1 MIEFLFYFI
10 LFYFFGRHIDK
21 NFFTGPLPAFI
32 GNLSQLMR
40 LSIAYNVFSG
50 SIPKELGNLKHL
62 ISLSLAINN
71 FSGTLPPELGNLV
84 KLEILYLNSAGV
96 GGEIPSTFGN
106 LRNMQ
111 FMWASDCP
119 FSGKIPDFI
128 GNWTKLTN
136 LRFQGNSFEGPI
148 PSSFSQLTSLTSL
161 QISDI
166 YNVSSSLNFIKNLK
180 HLTVLFLRNALINDT
195 IPSDIGEFQNL
206 QLLDLSFNNLKGLLP
221 RALFNMSSLTSLFLG
236 NNNLHGPLP
245 SEKSDKLQYIDLSYN
260 YLSGSFPSWV
270 ASISELNLVANNF
283 TIGSTNTIAPRGL
296 HCLQRNFPC
305 NRNNPRFATFSI
317 NSGGRDIRGTVDGI
331 LYEADDT
338 PLSQVKFYVSDT
350 QKWAISNAG
359 LFLDREDPLYTVN
372 TEAQITGFNVTPELF
387 QTARMSPGSLRYYG
401 LGLENGRY
409 TIIMQF
415 AEIGFDDRSSQK
427 WTSLG
432 RRVFDIYIQGNLKL
446 KDFDISKEAGGVF
459 RAVVRNFNVTVT
471 ENYLVVHLF
480 WAGKGTCCVPSYG
493 YYGPLISTI
502 RAVSDFP
509 PTVARGKSRTW
520 LIVGIAVPVGI
531 LFLVLA
537 FAVFYMSRKTV
548 KDDEELFEL
557 GPRTNTVTYAEL
569 RAATEDFN
577 SSNKLGEGGYGPVY
591 KGTLS
596 DGRAVAVKQLS
607 VASPQGK
614 SQFITEIDTI
624 TAVQHRNLV
633 KLYGCCIEGS
643 RRILVYEYLENKS
656 VDQALFEKNELHL
669 EWLTRFNIC
678 LGTARGLAYLHEE
691 SRPRIVHRDI
701 KASNILLDA
710 ELCPKISD
718 FGLAKLYD
726 DKKTH
731 ISTRIAGTIGY
742 LAPEYAMRGH
752 LTEKADVFSFGVVA
766 LEILSGR
773 PNSDNSL
780 DCEKIYLLEW
790 AWTLREKK
798 QSLGLVD
805 PRLTEFDED
814 EATRV
819 IGVALL
825 CTQASPMMRPA
836 MSRVVGM
843 LTGDIELDTSGI
855 SKPSYLTDWNF
866 KDTTMSFLEEEDSTP
881 LTKSME
887 SNSNDK
893 IQHGTTTSSSPGVDI
908 SPSPVNVTEAMF
920 SDIIKDGR
928 IIFKFY
934 VNLKKM
940 SLSWL
945 KTPSFRPRLHS
956 CFWWP
961 FIFFFFFFFIS
972 PNNSIAQNA
981 TTDPSEVKALN
992 SIFKKWDTK
1001 AVENLWNISG
1011 EPCSG
1016 SAINGTDWED
1026 PANNPSI
1033 KCDCSF
1039 QNATICHITQLRVYA
1054 LDKTGV
1060 IPEEITAFKYLA
1072 FLKLDQNYFTGPLP
1086 AFIGNLS
1093 ALQLLS
1099 ISINAFSGTIPKELG
1114 NLKDLNMLAFGSN
1127 NFSGTLPSELG
1138 NLLKLE
1144 QIYMDSA
1151 GVGGEIP
1158 STFSNLRN
1166 MQIMWASDN
1175 PFTGKIPDFIG
1186 NWTKLT
1192 TLRFQGNSFGGP
1204 IPYSFS
1210 QLASLNSLRISDI
1223 YDVSSSL
1230 NFINNLKNLTDLVL
1244 RNALINGSIPSDIGE
1259 YQSLQI
1265 LDLSFNNLKGELPNA
1280 LFNMSSLANLYLG
1293 NNSLSGNLPR
1303 QKSDTLQTID
1313 LSYNYLSGS
1322 VPSWVSSISELNL
1335 VANNFTFDRSNVSV
1349 FPGLN
1354 CLQRNFP
1361 CNRNTP
1367 RYANF
1372 SIKCGGPEMKASN
1385 GITYEADNSSLG
1397 PAMFYLSSTEK
1408 WGISNVGFFA
1418 DRQAPQYFENT
1429 LTQVTGTD
1437 LTPELFQTARM
1448 SPGSLRYYGLGLEN
1462 GSYTITLQFAEIG
1475 FEDRSSQTWKSL
1487 GRRVFDIYI
1496 QGRRRL
1502 KDFDIS
1508 KEAGGVNRVTERK
1521 FNVTVTENYLDIHLF
1536 WAGKGTCCIPSQG
1549 YYGPLISTVRAAP
1562 DFTPTVSGLPP
1573 TIVKGRKNRTGLVVG
1588 IAVPVGILGFMLVS
1602 AVFYMRRKKDNDL
1615 EEELFESGNRPN
1627 IFGYAELKA
1636 ATEDFN
1642 PSNKL
1647 GEGGYGPVYKGTLSD
1662 GRVVAVKQLSVASH
1676 QGKNQFITEID
1687 TISAVQHRNLVKLFG
1702 CCIEGNRRILVYEY
1716 LENKSVDQALFE
1728 KNELHLDWLTRF
1740 NICLGTARGLAYLHE
1755 ESRPRIVHRDVKASN
1770 ILLDAE
1776 LCPKISDFG
1785 LAKLYDDKKT
1795 HISTRIA
1802 GTIGYLAPEYAMR
1815 GHLTEKADVF
1825 SFGVVALEI
1834 LSGRPNSDNS
1844 LDSEKIF
1851 LLEWAWTL
1859 HERKQTVGLVDPR
1872 LTEFDEDE
1880 ATRMIGV
1887 ALLCTQASP
1896 MMRPAMSRVVG
1907 MLAGDIGIDTSDV
1920 SKPSYL
1926 TDWNFKDVTRS
1937 FLEEEDPTPSATSK
1951 DSKSHDNIQHGNPT
1965 SSSPAV
1971 DISPSP
1977 VNVTETMFSDIIKD
1991 GR

>member
-1 MIEFLFYFI
+1 MSRSWKKLSSPPPSYLLCWWLCFFLSPWNSITQNSATLVPSEVRALNSLFEKWDVQTVGI
-10 LFYFFGRHIDK
+10 LWNISGEPCSGSAIDDTPLNASKLSIKCECGNENNTTQLEDSNLSVKCCGYENNTCHITQLRIDSLSK
-21 NFFTGPLPAFI
+21 TGEIPEEITTFKYLNTLHLDWNFFTGPLPAFI
-32 GNLSQLMR
+32 GNLSQLTK
-40 LSIAYNVFSG
+40 LSIFGNAFSG

-62 ISLSLAINN
+62 TFLSFGINN

-84 KLEILYLNSAGV
+84 KLEQLFFNSAGV
-96 GGEIPSTFGN
+96 SGEIPSTFAN
-106 LRNMQ
+106 LRNMRI
-111 FMWASDCP
+111 MWASDSA

-128 GNWTKLTN
+128 GNWTKLTD

-148 PSSFSQLTSLTSL
+148 PSSFSQLTSLNSL
-161 QISDI
+161 RISDI
-166 YNVSSSLNFIKNLK
+166 YNVRSSLNFIKNLK
-180 HLTVLFLRNALINDT
+180 NLTVLVLRNALINGT

-206 QLLDLSFNNLKGLLP
+206 QILDLSFNNLKGQLP
-221 RALFNMSSLTSLFLG
+221 SALFNMSSLTHLLIHSSNILFGFVMDAAL
-236 NNNLHGPLP
+236 LVPL
-245 SEKSDKLQYIDLSYN
+245 ERLDFLETIVFLETFQYKRVINFRL
-260 YLSGSFPSWV
+260 F
-270 ASISELNLVANNF
+270 AN
-283 TIGSTNTIAPRGL
+283 
-296 HCLQRNFPC
+296 
-305 NRNNPRFATFSI
+305 FSI
-317 NSGGRDIRGTVDGI
+317 HCGGRDMSGTVDGI

-338 PLSQVKFYVSDT
+338 TLGPAKFYLSDI

-359 LFLDREDPLYTVN
+359 LFLDRKDPLYSVN
-372 TEAQITGFNVTPELF
+372 TTAQITGFNVTPELF

-415 AEIGFDDRSSQK
+415 AEIGFDDRSSQTWK
-427 WTSLG
+427 SLG
-432 RRVFDIYIQGNLKL
+432 RRVFDIYIQGHLEL
-446 KDFDISKEAGGVF
+446 KDFDISREAGGVL
-459 RAVVRNFNVTVT
+459 RAVVKNFNVTVT
-471 ENYLVVHLF
+471 ENYLDVHLF
-480 WAGKGTCCVPSYG
+480 WAGKGTSFIPDFG

-502 RAVSDFP
+502 RAVSDFHP
-509 PTVARGKSRTW
+509 SGLPLAVARGKSRTW

-557 GPRTNTVTYAEL
+557 GTRTNTVTYAEL

-656 VDQALFEKNELHL
+656 VDQALF
-669 EWLTRFNIC
+669 
-678 LGTARGLAYLHEE
+678 
-691 SRPRIVHRDI
+691 
-701 KASNILLDA
+701 
-710 ELCPKISD
+710 
-718 FGLAKLYD
+718 
-726 DKKTH
+726 
-731 ISTRIAGTIGY
+731 
-742 LAPEYAMRGH
+742 EYAMRGH

-928 IIFKFY
+928 
-934 VNLKKM
+934 
-940 SLSWL
+940 
-945 KTPSFRPRLHS
+945 
-956 CFWWP
+956 
-961 FIFFFFFFFIS
+961 
-972 PNNSIAQNA
+972 
-981 TTDPSEVKALN
+981 
-992 SIFKKWDTK
+992 
-1001 AVENLWNISG
+1001 
-1011 EPCSG
+1011 
-1016 SAINGTDWED
+1016 
-1026 PANNPSI
+1026 
-1033 KCDCSF
+1033 
-1039 QNATICHITQLRVYA
+1039 RVYA

-1127 NFSGTLPSELG
+1127 NFSGTLPPELG

-1322 VPSWVSSISELNL
+1322 FPSWVSSISELY
-1335 VANNFTFDRSNVSV
+1335 VYSFIMH
-1349 FPGLN
+1349 
-1354 CLQRNFP
+1354 
-1361 CNRNTP
+1361 
-1367 RYANF
+1367 ANF

-1588 IAVPVGILGFMLVS
+1588 IAVPVGILGFML
-1602 AVFYMRRKKDNDL
+1602 
-1615 EEELFESGNRPN
+1615 
-1627 IFGYAELKA
+1627 
-1636 ATEDFN
+1636 
-1642 PSNKL
+1642 
-1647 GEGGYGPVYKGTLSD
+1647 GTLSD

-1716 LENKSVDQALFE
+1716 LENKSVDQALFAI
-1728 KNELHLDWLTRF
+1728 T
-1740 NICLGTARGLAYLHE
+1740 
-1755 ESRPRIVHRDVKASN
+1755 
-1770 ILLDAE
+1770 
-1776 LCPKISDFG
+1776 
-1785 LAKLYDDKKT
+1785 YDPC
-1795 HISTRIA
+1795 R
-1802 GTIGYLAPEYAMR
+1802 GYLAPEYAMR